1 MAGWLVGSGYTC
13 PNYYNVPTLATGVF
27 LQLKTAL
34 EQGKYNVVLRV
45 YDQLKMYQDSSIQAT
60 VCDCTG
66 DEVRCTDKLLEAG
79 MPLSG
84 VLGILGGILAL
95 LCM

>member
-1 MAGWLVGSGYTC
+1 MS
-13 PNYYNVPTLATGVF
+13 NYSNVPILVTGVF
-27 LQLKTAL
+27 LHLKTAL
-34 EQGKYNVVLRV
+34 EQGEYNVVLRV
-45 YDQLKMYQDSSIQAT
+45 FDQHKLYQDSSIQAS

-66 DEVRCTDKLLEAG
+66 DEVKCADKQLAG